1 MLSLLKRKQELT
13 RLVTSYQQSENKD
26 LYTQLQED
34 LKDLVLLEKSKM
46 LGRDYTLGKNTNPLL
61 EQSQQTV

>member
-1 MLSLLKRKQELT
+1 M
-13 RLVTSYQQSENKD
+13 TSYQQSENKD